1 MKDILSFEEKQKSS
15 QLIFDG
21 KVLHLYRDEV
31 YLPNGKEGFREFCR
45 HNGAVCIVP
54 ITDEGEVVC
63 VNQYRYAVD
72 RMMLEIP
79 AGKLDAPDEDP
90 ESAAIRELKEETGVD
105 VKVIQGFRREI
116 EYKLHRIPDTI
127 KQSVYFLGECTSDKI
142 ICQEAEV
149 AEAGFI
155 PYEDA
160 LKILTFEETKSILK
174 DAEAIIKLS
183 ES

>member
-1 MKDILSFEEKQKSS
+1 MTKTIKYIKSCGFVAYKQIENVNHY
-15 QLIFDG
+15 LIIKGLNSD
-21 KVLHLYRDEV
+21 V
-31 YLPNGKEGFREFCR
+31 GFPKGHME
-45 HNGAVCIVP
+45 P
-54 ITDEGEVVC
+54 GESE
-63 VNQYRYAVD
+63 
-72 RMMLEIP
+72 LET
-79 AGKLDAPDEDP
+79 
-90 ESAAIRELKEETGVD
+90 AIRELKEETGVD
-105 VKVIQGFRREI
+105 VKVIQGFRKQI
-116 EYKLHRIPDTI
+116 EYELRRIPDTI

>member
-1 MKDILSFEEKQKSS
+1 MTKTIKYIKSCGFVAYKQIENVNHY
-15 QLIFDG
+15 LIIKG
-21 KVLHLYRDEV
+21 L
-31 YLPNGKEGFREFCR
+31 NGDVGFPKGHMES
-45 HNGAVCIVP
+45 
-54 ITDEGEVVC
+54 GESE
-63 VNQYRYAVD
+63 
-72 RMMLEIP
+72 LET
-79 AGKLDAPDEDP
+79 
-90 ESAAIRELKEETGVD
+90 AIRELKEETGVD
-105 VKVIQGFRREI
+105 VKVIQGFRKQI
-116 EYKLHRIPDTI
+116 EYELRRIPDTI

>member
-1 MKDILSFEEKQKSS
+1 MRYIRSCGFVAYKRIENVNHYLIIKSLNGDI
-15 QLIFDG
+15 
-21 KVLHLYRDEV
+21 
-31 YLPNGKEGFREFCR
+31 GFPKGHME
-45 HNGAVCIVP
+45 P
-54 ITDEGEVVC
+54 GESE
-63 VNQYRYAVD
+63 
-72 RMMLEIP
+72 LET
-79 AGKLDAPDEDP
+79 
-90 ESAAIRELKEETGVD
+90 AIRELKEETGVD
-105 VKVIQGFRREI
+105 VKVIQGFRRQI
-116 EYKLHRIPDTI
+116 EYELRRIPDTI

-142 ICQEAEV
+142 ICQEEEV

>member
-1 MKDILSFEEKQKSS
+1 MRYIKSCGFVTYKRIENVNHY
-15 QLIFDG
+15 LII
-21 KVLHLYRDEV
+21 KSL
-31 YLPNGKEGFREFCR
+31 NGDVGFPKGHMEPRES
-45 HNGAVCIVP
+45 
-54 ITDEGEVVC
+54 E
-63 VNQYRYAVD
+63 
-72 RMMLEIP
+72 LET
-79 AGKLDAPDEDP
+79 
-90 ESAAIRELKEETGVD
+90 AIRELKEETGVD
-105 VKVIQGFRREI
+105 VKVIQGFRRQI
-116 EYKLHRIPDTI
+116 EYELRRVPDTI

-142 ICQEAEV
+142 ICQEEEV